1 MPPPE
6 ILGIR
11 HYSPACA
18 RLVRARI
25 EQLRPHTVLIEGPS
39 DFNDRLAELA
49 LPHTLPIAI
58 YSYYGDD
65 AGTASCHAPFAE
77 FAPEWAALDAA
88 SAVGA
93 RVRFMD
99 LPYWHP
105 GAQELPQRYT
115 LNTLPG
121 RERYARV
128 SRLLQQRCGI
138 DGEDALWDHLFER
151 DADVIGVDP
160 ERTEALR
167 LALEHYFDE
176 LRSDEPGHPSDQARE
191 AHMREWIAWACV
203 TPGPVL
209 VVCGGWH
216 RGALLG
222 NSRSGAGGEPAR
234 LRATGASVGERPTA
248 VPTGRTRGQGTQQSV
263 EPNDSA
269 DRRPPLSVM
278 PNSASLPDSAANSV
292 PCPLPP
298 APLLLYEEPTLTPPA
313 ELTRHGSY
321 LVPYSELQLD
331 AYAGYGAGMP
341 SPLWYRWQWREGT
354 AGAARNTLTTIVR
367 ALRQARQALPTAQL
381 VQARA
386 RILGLAQLRG
396 HAQPLRSDV
405 LDGLLDALV
414 DSAIDEPPPWTA
426 RTPPGRATDARLRA
440 ALRALAG
447 DGRGELAAGTPQPPL
462 VDEVLAL
469 LAAHDL
475 LATAGPRKLE
485 LDRRRRD
492 DGQRAEILWRLRTLE
507 IDGFAL
513 DGIAATGAARA
524 LSPDQ
529 HYQERWTLS
538 TPGRQRAQLIEAGAW
553 GATLA
558 EAAARKL
565 EDSLRSDSTP
575 AQLLD
580 AVLGA
585 LRCGYHDLGARL
597 AAAARGALAT
607 SSDWTALAQAGRR
620 LSALAD
626 AGFWGSDLAALL
638 DPLLDLVEQR
648 LSWLIEG
655 RLGAS
660 AAADPADIDAVR
672 FLAWRRA
679 RAADADHSTALA
691 ELLQRR
697 ALDPEAAPALR
708 GAAAGAL
715 WQSAQAEDTL
725 RFDEAA
731 VIAAVRRLPTAQVLG
746 DWLIGLFALARDA
759 VTRAPTLIAALDTL
773 ITAQGDTEFLT
784 ALPALR
790 QAFAWFPPRERAAIA
805 EQVARLHGHG
815 SGLAA
820 ALLTLPDDVG
830 AAARGAA
837 LQQRVGEMLTR
848 WGLQR

>member
-1 MPPPE
+1 
-6 ILGIR
+6 
-11 HYSPACA
+11 
-18 RLVRARI
+18 
-25 EQLRPHTVLIEGPS
+25 
-39 DFNDRLAELA
+39 
-49 LPHTLPIAI
+49 
-58 YSYYGDD
+58 
-65 AGTASCHAPFAE
+65 
-77 FAPEWAALDAA
+77 
-88 SAVGA
+88 
-93 RVRFMD
+93 
-99 LPYWHP
+99 
-105 GAQELPQRYT
+105 
-115 LNTLPG
+115 
-121 RERYARV
+121 
-128 SRLLQQRCGI
+128 
-138 DGEDALWDHLFER
+138 
-151 DADVIGVDP
+151 
-160 ERTEALR
+160 
-167 LALEHYFDE
+167 
-176 LRSDEPGHPSDQARE
+176 
-191 AHMREWIAWACV
+191 
-203 TPGPVL
+203 
-209 VVCGGWH
+209 
-216 RGALLG
+216 
-222 NSRSGAGGEPAR
+222 
-234 LRATGASVGERPTA
+234 
-248 VPTGRTRGQGTQQSV
+248 
-263 EPNDSA
+263 
-269 DRRPPLSVM
+269 
-278 PNSASLPDSAANSV
+278 
-292 PCPLPP
+292 
-298 APLLLYEEPTLTPPA
+298 
-313 ELTRHGSY
+313 
-321 LVPYSELQLD
+321 LQLD

-354 AGAARNTLTTIVR
+354 ACAARNTLTTIVR

-414 DSAIDEPPPWTA
+414 DSALEEPPPWTA

-447 DGRGELAAGTPQPPL
+447 DGRGEVAAGTPQPPL

-485 LDRRRRD
+485 LDRRRGD
-492 DGQRAEILWRLRTLE
+492 DGVRAEILWRLRTLE
-507 IDGFAL
+507 IDGFTL
-513 DGIAATGAARA
+513 DGVSAAGAARA

-538 TPGRQRAQLIEAGAW
+538 APGRQRAQLVEAGAW

-558 EAAARKL
+558 EAAARRL
-565 EDSLRSDSTP
+565 EDRLRGDTTP

-580 AVLGA
+580 AVLSA
-585 LRCGYHDLGARL
+585 LRCGYLDLGARL

-607 SSDWTALAQAGRR
+607 SSDWTALAHAGRR
-620 LSALAD
+620 LSALSD
-626 AGFWGSDLAALL
+626 AGFWGSDFAALL

-672 FLAWRRA
+672 FLGWRHA
-679 RAADADHSTALA
+679 RTTDVDHSTALA

-697 ALDPEAAPALR
+697 ALDAEAAPALR

-715 WQSAQAEDTL
+715 WQAAQADDTL
-725 RFDEAA
+725 RFDETALL
-731 VIAAVRRLPTAQVLG
+731 AAVRRLPNAQVLG

-759 VTRAPTLIAALDTL
+759 VTRAPTLIAALDGL
-773 ITAQGDTEFLT
+773 ITAQGDAEFLT

-790 QAFAWFPPRERAAIA
+790 QAFGWFPPRERAAIA
-805 EQVARLHGHG
+805 EQVARLHGQG

-837 LQQRVGEMLTR
+837 LQQRVSEMLR
-848 WGLQR
+848 RFGLESSR

>member
-1 MPPPE
+1 
-6 ILGIR
+6 
-11 HYSPACA
+11 
-18 RLVRARI
+18 
-25 EQLRPHTVLIEGPS
+25 
-39 DFNDRLAELA
+39 
-49 LPHTLPIAI
+49 
-58 YSYYGDD
+58 
-65 AGTASCHAPFAE
+65 
-77 FAPEWAALDAA
+77 
-88 SAVGA
+88 
-93 RVRFMD
+93 
-99 LPYWHP
+99 
-105 GAQELPQRYT
+105 
-115 LNTLPG
+115 
-121 RERYARV
+121 
-128 SRLLQQRCGI
+128 
-138 DGEDALWDHLFER
+138 
-151 DADVIGVDP
+151 
-160 ERTEALR
+160 
-167 LALEHYFDE
+167 
-176 LRSDEPGHPSDQARE
+176 
-191 AHMREWIAWACV
+191 
-203 TPGPVL
+203 
-209 VVCGGWH
+209 
-216 RGALLG
+216 
-222 NSRSGAGGEPAR
+222 
-234 LRATGASVGERPTA
+234 
-248 VPTGRTRGQGTQQSV
+248 
-263 EPNDSA
+263 
-269 DRRPPLSVM
+269 
-278 PNSASLPDSAANSV
+278 
-292 PCPLPP
+292 
-298 APLLLYEEPTLTPPA
+298 
-313 ELTRHGSY
+313 
-321 LVPYSELQLD
+321 LQLD

-341 SPLWYRWQWREGT
+341 SPLWYRWQWRDGT
-354 AGAARNTLTTIVR
+354 AAAARNTLTTIVR
-367 ALRQARQALPTAQL
+367 TLRQAKQSLPTAQL

-414 DSAIDEPPPWTA
+414 DSALDEPPPWTA

-462 VDEVLAL
+462 VGEVLAL

-492 DGQRAEILWRLRTLE
+492 DSVRAEILWRLRTLQ

-513 DGIAATGAARA
+513 DGIAASGAARA

-538 TPGRQRAQLIEAGAW
+538 APGRQRAQLIEAGAW

-558 EAAARKL
+558 EAAARRL
-565 EDSLRSDSTP
+565 EDRLRGESTP

-580 AVLGA
+580 AVMAA
-585 LRCGYHDLGARL
+585 LRCGYHQLGERL

-626 AGFWGSDLAALL
+626 TGFWGSDLGALL

-660 AAADPADIDAVR
+660 AAADPADIEAVR

-679 RAADADHSTALA
+679 HSPDADHATALA

-697 ALDPEAAPALR
+697 ALDAESAPALR

-715 WQSAQAEDTL
+715 WQAAQGSDTQ

-773 ITAQGDTEFLT
+773 VSAHGDDEFLS

-790 QAFAWFPPRERAAIA
+790 QAFGWFPPRERAAIA
-805 EQVARLHGHG
+805 EQVARLHGQG

-837 LQQRVGEMLTR
+837 LQKRVREMLTR
-848 WGLQR
+848 WGLE